1 MPRAAGIVSGCLGV
15 ALCAGLLGL
24 AQPVSAQ
31 IYRYTDAHGRVQFTD
46 SPRHKGFKAYKPR
59 AIRPHYAMVAK
70 KGTRTASW
78 DSAIQK
84 AGRAH
89 RVHPAL
95 VKAVIHAESA
105 FNPDAVSRVGALGL
119 MQLMP
124 GTAAELGVA
133 DPLNP
138 WQNIDGGT
146 RYLKQMMGRF
156 AGDTTLALAAYN
168 AGPGAVKRYEGIP
181 PYRETQSYVRK
192 VMSLYR
198 RYHADFR

>member
-1 MPRAAGIVSGCLGV
+1 MLRTAGIVSGSLGI
-15 ALCAGLLGL
+15 ALFAGLVGL
-24 AQPVSAQ
+24 AQPASAQ

-46 SPRHKGFKAYKPR
+46 SPRHTGFKAYKPR
-59 AIRPHYAMVAK
+59 AIRPHYAMEVK
-70 KGTRTASW
+70 KGTRAASW
-78 DSAIQK
+78 DSAIEK

-105 FNPDAVSRVGALGL
+105 FNPNAVSRVGALGL

-146 RYLKQMMGRF
+146 RYLKEMMGRF